1 MCDAFLLKR
10 VISSHNSCLVDFEKI
25 NRNKILQLNQ
35 NSVNLTFD
43 NYLNNRNALH
53 LSQKNLTKNSFNKNH
68 GSQEVSKNQ
77 FIKKKNIF
85 KKYITCNNHNN
96 LSTIIKQSKKT
107 LLYCSNYSKN
117 NIKDMKK
124 THEKGIKAINSL

>member
-35 NSVNLTFD
+35 NNVNLTFD

-85 KKYITCNNHNN
+85 KNILLVTTTTIYQLLSSKAKKRYYTVVIIPKIT
-96 LSTIIKQSKKT
+96 LKI
-107 LLYCSNYSKN
+107 
-117 NIKDMKK
+117 
-124 THEKGIKAINSL
+124 